1 MDGLQI
7 REFNEKDEQEL
18 IALFFEF
25 GTYIKYLDK
34 NYLDLLIVREDYGQ
48 VFYKKMINDV
58 KNKDGKLYIAEDN
71 GKIIGFIAGVILE
84 VGNQEDESDCK
95 PHRMGRIIDLYL
107 SEKYR
112 GKGYG
117 SKLIEKMESYFKEK
131 NCYKVNIEVFGPNV
145 KAYKFYKKHGFSERN
160 IDLVKVL

>member
-1 MDGLQI
+1 MHEIEI
-7 REFNEKDEQEL
+7 REFNENDEAEL

-25 GTYIKYLDK
+25 GTYIKDLDK
-34 NYLDLLIVREDYGQ
+34 NYLDLLVVGDDYGQ
-48 VFYKKMINDV
+48 IFYKKMFNDV
-58 KNKDGKLYIAEDN
+58 ENKNGKLYIVEN
-71 GKIIGFIAGVILE
+71 TEKIVGFIAGVILE
-84 VGNQEDESDCK
+84 VGNQDDEIDCK

-112 GKGYG
+112 GQGYG

-145 KAYKFYKKHGFSERN
+145 EAYKFYKKHGFNERN